1 MVDIF
6 IFSDSHLY
14 STVDIFTFNE
24 PHLYSTVDIFIFN
37 GSHLH
42 SMVDISVQWS
52 SNFARAIE
60 RFFNAAKAKSNMCQK
75 GMAIVRA
82 MIFRYKISRILSNVI
97 LGQFLFENEKQPF
110 ENWVSDVW
118 KLNGKLF
125 RFSCEGTYIYYI
137 QKKFFFEKADPKTP
151 TLTCAQNLCMEETCK
166 LKN

>member
-60 RFFNAAKAKSNMCQK
+60 RFFNAAKAKSNVPKRNGNCQ
-75 GMAIVRA
+75 GDDFQV
-82 MIFRYKISRILSNVI
+82 
-97 LGQFLFENEKQPF
+97 
-110 ENWVSDVW
+110 
-118 KLNGKLF
+118 
-125 RFSCEGTYIYYI
+125 
-137 QKKFFFEKADPKTP
+137 
-151 TLTCAQNLCMEETCK
+151 QNFPDFK
-166 LKN
+166 